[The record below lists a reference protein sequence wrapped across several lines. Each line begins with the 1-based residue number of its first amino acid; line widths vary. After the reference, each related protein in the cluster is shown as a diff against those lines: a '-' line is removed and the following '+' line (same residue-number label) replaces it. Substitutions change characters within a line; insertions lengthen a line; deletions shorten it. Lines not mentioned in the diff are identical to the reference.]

1 MVTSCSGQCLV
12 KLRSTTCGDF
22 SSGSNFVTLYF
33 SHFLS
38 LLVLLVLPTPQTV
51 CVAVFRHFI
60 QKQTMAYKEANPLM
74 FVRIIALPT
83 ARVMNTNNS
92 RCSPWED
99 KKQ

>member
-1 MVTSCSGQCLV
+1 MVTSCTGHVLDNQ
-12 KLRSTTCGDF
+12 RATTRGVF
-22 SSGSNFVTLYF
+22 SSGSHLVTL
-33 SHFLS
+33 HFQPLLS
-38 LLVLLVLPTPQTV
+38 LLVLPTPQTV

>member
-1 MVTSCSGQCLV
+1 MVTSCSGQCFV
-12 KLRSTTCGDF
+12 KQRSTTCGDF

-38 LLVLLVLPTPQTV
+38 LLVLPTPQTV

-60 QKQTMAYKEANPLM
+60 QKQTMAYKE
-74 FVRIIALPT
+74 RIIALPT

>member
-1 MVTSCSGQCLV
+1 MVTSCTGQCFV
-12 KLRSTTCGDF
+12 KQRSTTRGDF
-22 SSGSNFVTLYF
+22 FSGSHLVTLYF
-33 SHFLS
+33 YP
-38 LLVLLVLPTPQTV
+38 LPFFIRVTD
-51 CVAVFRHFI
+51 AFNGARSRFRCYF

>member
-1 MVTSCSGQCLV
+1 MVTSCSGQCFV
-12 KLRSTTCGDF
+12 KQGSTTRGDF

-38 LLVLLVLPTPQTV
+38 LLVLPTPQTV
-51 CVAVFRHFI
+51 RSRFSAFYP
-60 QKQTMAYKEANPLM
+60 KQTMAYKEANPLM

>member
-1 MVTSCSGQCLV
+1 MVTSCTGHVLDNQ
-12 KLRSTTCGDF
+12 RATTRGVF

-38 LLVLLVLPTPQTV
+38 LLVLPTPQTV

>member
-1 MVTSCSGQCLV
+1 MVTSCIGQV
-12 KLRSTTCGDF
+12 SYIITTLRGRF
-22 SSGSNFVTLYF
+22 SSGSHLVTAI
-33 SHFLS
+33 FLS
-38 LLVLLVLPTPQTV
+38 LPHLILVTDALYGARSRVWCLIRRQ
-51 CVAVFRHFI
+51 A
-60 QKQTMAYKEANPLM
+60 MAYKEANPLM